1 MIKRLGLCLV
11 VMLLLAAPATAAG
24 ISVAIN
30 AESTVV
36 GPLMTLGDLAVI
48 DGDDKERVKVLAAAK
63 LGNAPSPGHRV
74 VLSGDILMTRLGGT
88 GLDFSDVSWQVPP
101 TVVVTT
107 AAQTVSGEQLAAAA
121 DEAIRRQLA
130 ASDPGAVSVS
140 LVGSPVD
147 ALVPLGRVDL
157 KGDTTSGIRFNAP
170 TTVVVAIN
178 VDGRPITSVSLKYN
192 IKAYQQVVVAARNI
206 AARETITTENIRL
219 ERREVGKISGYLTDM
234 DKVLGQTARLPIT
247 AGTPLSE
254 GAVNKPIIVKRG
266 AGVTIVAKSGEM
278 VITAG
283 GQALQDGR
291 EGEIIRV
298 QNLIS
303 KRIVNARVVSANT
316 VEVIIYGGR

>member
-11 VMLLLAAPATAAG
+11 VMLFLAAPAAAAG
-24 ISVAIN
+24 ISVTIN
-30 AESTVV
+30 AESTVT
-36 GPLMTLGDLAVI
+36 GPLMTLGELAVI
-48 DGDDKERVKVLAAAK
+48 SGDDKERVKALGAAK

-101 TVVVTT
+101 TIVVIT

-121 DEAIRRQLA
+121 DEALRRQLGNNDD
-130 ASDPGAVSVS
+130 SAVSIS
-140 LVGSPVD
+140 LVGLPAD
-147 ALVPLGRVDL
+147 ALVPLGRVDMRV
-157 KGDTTSGIRFNAP
+157 DTPGGIRFNVL
-170 TTVVVAIN
+170 TTAVVSIS

-206 AARETITTENIRL
+206 AARETITAENIRL

-234 DKVLGQTARLPIT
+234 DKVLGQTARQPVT

-254 GAVNKPIIVKRG
+254 GAVNKPVVVKRG
-266 AGVTIVAKSGEM
+266 AGVTIIARTGDVS
-278 VITAG
+278 VTAG

-298 QNLIS
+298 QNLLS
-303 KRIVNARVVSANT
+303 KRILNARVVNANT